1 MGGKLLVELFEDF
14 EQLGKRK
21 TRERMNYLFMDE
33 KGPQNSFKIT
43 KPFDKQNK
51 LSYANDNMHS
61 YVANVIQIDEV
72 VYESIELEYNQI
84 VDTYLSSRKQLQQ
97 SLKKKNRELKGLD
110 LLKTNFNLGIA
121 SMKDNEVQFYTSVFR
136 MLNRYGVD
144 NLLFMIS
151 KMSIIT
157 SSRLTNFFY
166 FLDEE
171 TEFSPFIAKYV
182 LTKYAEIE
190 ASKKVIEALLNKTLP
205 TRPLLKLIKQDLNRI
220 INDNKDNMRMARQLD
235 VYQQL
240 IISMDRIIN
249 DHKIKLSEPDLELS
263 FDWNKVKWA
272 FDLWMTE
279 QRYPD
284 ENIEWVLFLDE
295 GIPSAIFSSLKI
307 NKIEESCNSRDYVGL
322 QITDMIV
329 VLIGKLV
336 SQMTS
341 DTRYDFNKPDKRV
354 LLNEEY
360 FNLNEQQYNLVTE
373 LNKFLLDKKTN
384 YHFVNDAYFDES
396 LSIQVYIGYIA
407 SFDNFK
413 QYKSVDLSDHIEWY
427 FQNFAKK
434 SEEKYSE
441 LMKYGAMARDC
452 FGSLKTGI
460 EEGLVRP
467 L

>member
-1 MGGKLLVELFEDF
+1 
-14 EQLGKRK
+14 
-21 TRERMNYLFMDE
+21 MNYLFMDE
-33 KGPQNSFKIT
+33 KGPQNSFRIT

-51 LSYANDNMHS
+51 LSYADDNMHS

-72 VYESIELEYNQI
+72 TYETIEREYNQI
-84 VDTYLSSRKQLQQ
+84 VETYLSSRKQLQQ
-97 SLKKKNRELKGLD
+97 SLKKKNKELKGLD
-110 LLKTNFNLGIA
+110 LLKSNFEYGIA
-121 SMKDNEVQFYTSVFR
+121 SMKNNEVQFYLSIFK
-136 MLNRYGVD
+136 MLNKFEVD

-171 TEFSPFIAKYV
+171 TEISPLIAKYV
-182 LTKYAEIE
+182 LTKYVEIE

-220 INDNKDNMRMARQLD
+220 INDNKDNVRMVRQLD

-240 IISMDRIIN
+240 IISMDRVIN
-249 DHKIKLSEPDLELS
+249 DHKIKLCEPYLELS

-284 ENIEWVLFLDE
+284 ENIEWILFLDE
-295 GIPSAIFSSLKI
+295 GIPSDIFSSLKI

-341 DTRYDFNKPDKRV
+341 DTRYDFNKPDKRI

-384 YHFVNDAYFDES
+384 YHFVNDVYFDES

-407 SFDNFK
+407 SFDNFE
-413 QYKSVDLSDHIEWY
+413 QYKSVDLSDHVEWY
-427 FQNFAKK
+427 FQKFAEK

-441 LMKYGAMARDC
+441 LMENEAMTRVY
-452 FGSLKTGI
+452 FGSLKTGV

>member
-1 MGGKLLVELFEDF
+1 
-14 EQLGKRK
+14 
-21 TRERMNYLFMDE
+21 MNYLFMDE

-43 KPFDKQNK
+43 QPFDKQNK

-61 YVANVIQIDEV
+61 YVANVIQIDKV
-72 VYESIELEYNQI
+72 VYELIEQEYNQI
-84 VDTYLSSRKQLQQ
+84 VETYLSSRKQLWQ
-97 SLKKKNRELKGLD
+97 SLKNKNKELKGLD
-110 LLKTNFNLGIA
+110 LLKSNFEYGIA
-121 SMKDNEVQFYTSVFR
+121 SMKNNEVQFYLAIFK
-136 MLNRYGVD
+136 MLNKFEVD

-171 TEFSPFIAKYV
+171 TDFSPFIAKYV

-190 ASKKVIEALLNKTLP
+190 ASKKVIEALLDKTLP

-220 INDNKDNMRMARQLD
+220 INNNQGNMGMARQL
-235 VYQQL
+235 VIYQQL
-240 IISMDRIIN
+240 IISMDRVIN
-249 DHKIKLSEPDLELS
+249 DHKIKLFEPELKLS

-284 ENIEWVLFLDE
+284 DNIEWILFLDE
-295 GIPSAIFSSLKI
+295 GIPSDIFSSLKI

-336 SQMTS
+336 SQITAN
-341 DTRYDFNKPDKRV
+341 TRYDFNKPDKRV
-354 LLNEEY
+354 LLNKKY
-360 FNLNEQQYNLVTE
+360 FDLNEQQYNLITE

-396 LSIQVYIGYIA
+396 LLIQVYISYIA
-407 SFDNFK
+407 SFDNFE
-413 QYKSVDLSDHIEWY
+413 QYKSVDLSDHVERY
-427 FQNFAKK
+427 FLNFAKK
-434 SEEKYSE
+434 SEEKYYEGMKHE
-441 LMKYGAMARDC
+441 LMTRVC
-452 FGSLKTGI
+452 FSSLKKGI

>member
-1 MGGKLLVELFEDF
+1 
-14 EQLGKRK
+14 
-21 TRERMNYLFMDE
+21 
-33 KGPQNSFKIT
+33 
-43 KPFDKQNK
+43 
-51 LSYANDNMHS
+51 
-61 YVANVIQIDEV
+61 
-72 VYESIELEYNQI
+72 
-84 VDTYLSSRKQLQQ
+84 
-97 SLKKKNRELKGLD
+97 
-110 LLKTNFNLGIA
+110 
-121 SMKDNEVQFYTSVFR
+121 
-136 MLNRYGVD
+136 
-144 NLLFMIS
+144 
-151 KMSIIT
+151 
-157 SSRLTNFFY
+157 
-166 FLDEE
+166 
-171 TEFSPFIAKYV
+171 
-182 LTKYAEIE
+182 
-190 ASKKVIEALLNKTLP
+190 
-205 TRPLLKLIKQDLNRI
+205 
-220 INDNKDNMRMARQLD
+220 MARQLD

-240 IISMDRIIN
+240 IISMDRVIN

-272 FDLWMTE
+272 FDLWITE

-295 GIPSAIFSSLKI
+295 GIPNAIFSSLKI

-341 DTRYDFNKPDKRV
+341 DTKYDFNKPDKRV

-441 LMKYGAMARDC
+441 LMKYGTMARDC